1 MKKLFYCL
9 IIMLFSTGLF
19 FSQENDNNNNLD
31 SNNFFSSVYLT
42 DSFGI
47 GKITVVN
54 KASIGNGLLFGYN
67 FNNLHFG
74 TNLRVEAALSLPS
87 SNNNIKACSNF
98 SAIAGGFGI
107 FEISDFF
114 TIKPEIDLGI
124 TNSYIIT
131 DKKNNLYSDLMI
143 QATVGLD
150 FYSQALY
157 EAGIAF
163 NLSPFYRV
171 LLEKSYIGQYLG
183 LQAGIILSF

>member
-1 MKKLFYCL
+1 M
-9 IIMLFSTGLF
+9 
-19 FSQENDNNNNLD
+19 
-31 SNNFFSSVYLT
+31 
-42 DSFGI
+42 
-47 GKITVVN
+47 
-54 KASIGNGLLFGYN
+54 
-67 FNNLHFG
+67 
-74 TNLRVEAALSLPS
+74 
-87 SNNNIKACSNF
+87 
-98 SAIAGGFGI
+98 
-107 FEISDFF
+107 
-114 TIKPEIDLGI
+114 GI

-163 NLSPFYRV
+163 ILSPFYRV